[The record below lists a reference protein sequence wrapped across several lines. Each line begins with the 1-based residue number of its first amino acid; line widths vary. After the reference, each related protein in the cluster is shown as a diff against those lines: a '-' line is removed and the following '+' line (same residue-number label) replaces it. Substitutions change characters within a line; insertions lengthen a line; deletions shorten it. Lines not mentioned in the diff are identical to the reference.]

1 MAFTREN
8 LTWIDTSVAARA
20 YGRHPPSR
28 YPCMPHRDFTVLL
41 ESARV
46 GADSLRANP
55 TRTVLATTGV
65 VIGVASL
72 VAAFAITDG
81 VDVWSRAL
89 ITRESSVQDVAVTP
103 RTHETVRGRSVPLHG
118 YPVITSNDADRAG
131 AEVPGV
137 LRHALMLGGT
147 AAVEYLDQRATAHLT
162 LSSASLADF
171 TGFDLVAG
179 RFFTSAEDAHSAP
192 VIVLGH
198 RLAQE
203 LAGEHD
209 ALWLAGRS
217 VRVSGHRREVIGV
230 LASPST
236 GDEPDLVA
244 FAPLRGGTSLLD
256 AVGGVRVPTLR
267 LKARS
272 IEAVDSLRE
281 NTLNWLAE
289 RYGRDIDKF
298 DVVVGSQRLE
308 NTRQA
313 MLLSKLLLGLLAGL
327 ILAVGGIGIMNVLL
341 AAVVERTREIGIRKA
356 MGARRADIQAQF
368 LVESV
373 TVTAV
378 GSLLGFVGGLI
389 IASAGTAVFRHWA
402 GAPIYP
408 VLHLSTAL
416 FAMGSAVT
424 VGLVFGTYPARRAA
438 QLSPVDA
445 IARE

>member
-1 MAFTREN
+1 MRAPQPNFT
-8 LTWIDTSVAARA
+8 I
-20 YGRHPPSR
+20 
-28 YPCMPHRDFTVLL
+28 LL
-41 ESARV
+41 ESARM
-46 GADSLRANP
+46 GADSLLANP

-65 VIGVASL
+65 IIGVAAL

-89 ITRESSVQDVAVTP
+89 IARESSVQDVAITP
-103 RTHETVRGRSVPLHG
+103 RTRETVRGRSLPVHG
-118 YPVITSNDADRAG
+118 YPTFTSDDAARAG

-137 LRHALMLGGT
+137 LRYALLLGGN
-147 AAVEYLDQRATAHLT
+147 ASVEYLDRRATALLT

-171 TGFDLVAG
+171 TGFDLAAG
-179 RFFTSAEDAHSAP
+179 RFFTRAEDAHGAP
-192 VIVLGH
+192 VVVLGH

-209 ALWLAGRS
+209 ALWLTGRS
-217 VRVSGHRREVIGV
+217 VRVHGATREVIGV
-230 LASPST
+230 LAPPSS

-244 FAPLRGGTSLLD
+244 FAPLRGGPALLD
-256 AVGGVRVPTLR
+256 PTPSARVATLR

-281 NTLNWLAE
+281 SAVNWLAE
-289 RYGRDIDKF
+289 RYGREVDKF
-298 DVVVGSQRLE
+298 DVVVGTQRLE

-356 MGARRADIQAQF
+356 VGARRRDIQAQF

-373 TVTAV
+373 TVTGV
-378 GSLLGFVGGLI
+378 GSVLGFLAGLI
-389 IASAGTAVFRHWA
+389 IASAGTFVFRQWA

-408 VLHLSTAL
+408 VLHLSTAVL
-416 FAMGSAVT
+416 ALAAAIT
-424 VGLVFGTYPARRAA
+424 TGLVFGTYPARRAA